1 MPSKRRSKSLS
12 KKRYA
17 PCKAHQ
23 VRKASSPR
31 RCVNVRSPG
40 RKHRS
45 HRRSHKRS
53 GRRSPAKSIRS
64 PISVLLQAQRV
75 VDNVDMR
82 PVDEVDNVDMR
93 PVEEVYEDEDGIME
107 FVEQEVANGEAPSG
121 IMRKITAKYGA
132 FSPKTKL
139 ALKVLSGAALLGGLG
154 ATAKYGVYDNSA
166 AIKTKGEAVLTQGQT
181 LFKKFADRFGAKPKE
196 EGVKVDQ

>member
-23 VRKASSPR
+23 VRKANSPR

-45 HRRSHKRS
+45 HKRS
-53 GRRSPAKSIRS
+53 GRRSPVKSTRS

-75 VDNVDMR
+75 IDNVDIT
-82 PVDEVDNVDMR
+82 
-93 PVEEVYEDEDGIME
+93 PVEEVYEDDEGIIE

-132 FSPKTKL
+132 FSPKAKL
-139 ALKVLSGAALLGGLG
+139 ALKILSGVALAGGGL
-154 ATAKYGVYDNSA
+154 ATVKYGMYDNRE
-166 AIKTKGEAVLTQGQT
+166 AIQKKGEAVLKQGQT
-181 LFKKFADRFGAKPKE
+181 LFKTFADRFGGAKPKDE
-196 EGVKVDQ
+196 SQPGSPVGDKTKVGQ